1 MQWIFAGCTADT
13 NKKPQL
19 ATEMPGMDMNGTG
32 DTNHSPGMVRH
43 TSDLDAIVLPV
54 NFSVLS
60 SQTAIKPLR
69 SDQEYFMAVSGIIEA
84 DERRENNVSSRVA
97 GRIEK
102 LFVRYNYQFVTKG
115 EKIMEVYSPDL
126 NTTQEELLFLLGSNT
141 DIELLA
147 KAEEKLRLLG
157 ITQQQLSQLKTTKQI
172 LSVIS
177 IYSSYNGYVVLGDG
191 ITSTY
196 GTSAKQSIPSSSG
209 MGSGMNTA
217 QPMANTTTSPRIR
230 EGDYIGKGQT
240 LFRVNDLQELWGTFS
255 IDNSYLNQVRIG
267 TPIMLTSELHP
278 TDTIRR
284 TISFVEPI
292 YREGEKFLRARV
304 YLHNER
310 MGFPVGTFIT
320 GRIPISGV
328 NRLLVP
334 YSSVLFLGKRKIV
347 WVKTGVT
354 SGNSIFQARDVSI
367 GSEYDKLVEITSGL
381 SASEEIAPD
390 AGYMIDREGLIKI
403 K

>member
-1 MQWIFAGCTADT
+1 
-13 NKKPQL
+13 
-19 ATEMPGMDMNGTG
+19 MDMNGTG
-32 DTNHSPGMVRH
+32 DTIHNPAMVRH

-69 SDQEYFMAVSGIIEA
+69 SDQEYFMAVSGIVEA
-84 DERRENNVSSRVA
+84 DERREKNVSSRVA

-102 LFVRYNYQFVTKG
+102 LFVRYNYQFVSKG
-115 EKIMEVYSPDL
+115 EKIMEIYSPDL

-172 LSVIS
+172 LPVIS

-196 GTSAKQSIPSSSG
+196 GTSAKKSVPSSST

-240 LFRVNDLQELWGTFS
+240 LFRVNDLRELWATFS

-310 MGFPVGTFIT
+310 MGFPVGTLIT

-354 SGNSIFQARDVSI
+354 SGNSIFQARDVST
-367 GSEYDKLVEITSGL
+367 GSEYDKMVEITTGL
-381 SASEEIAPD
+381 NASEEIAPD
-390 AGYMIDREGLIKI
+390 AGYMIDREGLIKV